1 MRSAK
6 TFEMKEIDRIAI
18 EEYGIPSLELMER
31 AALHVTEKLLS
42 MGCEKGS
49 RVAVVCGTGN
59 NGGDGLAV
67 ARQLA
72 TKGVEVYVYLLGNKE
87 KSTADSLANQKALE
101 EAGIS
106 LLEFGK
112 SLPECEFCVDA
123 LFGVGLNREIK
134 EPFKSAIEAINNS
147 EAWVVS
153 CDIPSGIN
161 GDSGE
166 ICGLA
171 VKADATVTFT
181 CSKPGLECRP
191 GCDYAGEVRVVD
203 IGVPKE
209 IVENV
214 LGIQ

>member
-18 EEYGIPSLELMER
+18 EEYGIPSLELMEK

-42 MGCEKGS
+42 MGCERGS
-49 RVAVVCGTGN
+49 RVAVVCGIGN

-72 TKGVEVYVYLLGNKE
+72 AKGVEVYVYLLGNKE

-106 LLEFGK
+106 LLEFGG

-171 VKADATVTFT
+171 VKADVTVTFT

-203 IGVPKE
+203 IGVPKK